1 MGIYSADAPLELEKG
16 VLVEINPNNWPD
28 KVPIEIVY
36 HDNRQLVPAAQ
47 KLIDTIATM
56 I

>member
-1 MGIYSADAPLELEKG
+1 MGLYSADAPLELEKG
-16 VLVEINPNNWPD
+16 VLVAINPNNWPD

-36 HDNRQLVPAAQ
+36 HDQRQLAHAAQ
-47 KLIDTIATM
+47 KLLDTIATM